1 VLGSEGV
8 VVLGVPPR
16 SPVVRE
22 SPAPAATGSLLYGGD
37 ATRMRALLARRGVPV
52 ARGGLL
58 GWVHHED
65 AAAATVAALEHG
77 RAGRAYNVIDDR
89 PATWQEVITAMAQA
103 FGAPPPRRL
112 PGWLLRL
119 VAPYAASFVVG
130 ASMRVSNT
138 RAKTELGWQPRF
150 ADCHDGIRAMASPA
164 PAGR

>member
-1 VLGSEGV
+1 M
-8 VVLGVPPR
+8 LGVPPR

-77 RAGRAYNVIDDR
+77 RPGEAYNIVDDL
-89 PATWQEVITAMAQA
+89 PATWADVFTAMADA
-103 FGAPPPRRL
+103 VGDRK
-112 PGWLLRL
+112 
-119 VAPYAASFVVG
+119 SVV
-130 ASMRVSNT
+130 
-138 RAKTELGWQPRF
+138 
-150 ADCHDGIRAMASPA
+150 
-164 PAGR
+164 